1 MYSRDRLLLALKV
14 LSAVT
19 YDGRCDNR
27 DLTELRHLAE
37 CEEERQMPLD
47 DLACAV
53 IRREIHVWRS
63 LGRQP
68 AGALN

>member
-14 LSAVT
+14 LSAMT
-19 YDGRCDNR
+19 YEGRCDHR

-47 DLACAV
+47 DLACTV
-53 IRREIHVWRS
+53 IRREIYVWRT
-63 LGRQP
+63 LRTQP
-68 AGALN
+68 AGALS